1 MGTGGTRYGAG
12 RPAWKAKAEHCRS
25 VDVRRF
31 AAEDMLRDGAW
42 TWQWSDPD
50 TREVRSSITVYGRQ
64 DSIALA
70 FTIDGTPVRNEL
82 PVIRTACNFG
92 GSRPWFACPCCG
104 RRVARVFLRFRRFAC
119 RHCQRVS
126 YASQSDDAMGRAW
139 RAQAKVEAKLG
150 PHWQRPR
157 YMHHKTRERLVSRI
171 IELEQRRDGGL
182 AAFMLRRFPGMF
194 PW

>member
-12 RPAWKAKAEHCRS
+12 RPALKAKAEHCRS

-31 AAEDMLRDGAW
+31 AAENMLRAGAW
-42 TWQWSDPD
+42 TWQWRDPD
-50 TREVRSSITVYGRQ
+50 TAEVRSSITVYGRS

-70 FTIDGTPVRNEL
+70 FTIEGASYRNEL
-82 PVIRTACNFG
+82 PVIRTECNFG

-139 RAQAKVEAKLG
+139 RAQTKLEAKLD
-150 PHWQRPR
+150 PHWRRPR
-157 YMHHKTRERLVSRI
+157 YMHHATRARLMAKI
-171 IELEQRRDGGL
+171 MELEQRRDDAL
-182 AAFMLRRFPGMF
+182 AAFMGTRFPGLL